1 MKALQEVF
9 QTPAGKEAVREAV
22 NRLRSPRTTPPRS
35 PAEQGELFKV
45 PQLQYRQGDL
55 WEPFEATHLL
65 QGEWSLLDY
74 SCELPTFSSAGRKA
88 QGGMMY
94 LEREKVK
101 FTPFHSGVEEA
112 KLFEYRSGWDQM
124 HLVSWLERNIYDAT
138 LLPDEKAA
146 FLNKTVDW
154 LQTKG
159 FTLEELV
166 YAKFRLRSELEAR
179 VDEAKRQAMQQVHH
193 QLLLAPEEFVADAKS
208 QVVFQQGRY
217 AYDSIY
223 CGFTDLPK
231 HFFPQ
236 IGNLK
241 GDGEEFECALFLAT
255 ELEGVKFWVR
265 NVERKVTSFSLQT
278 GSDRFYPDFLCQL
291 ENGKVLAVEYK
302 NKRDWHLPEN
312 VEKRQLGELW
322 EKRSNGQC
330 LFIMPEGKDFEAI
343 RAKVREV
350 LR

>member
-1 MKALQEVF
+1 V
-9 QTPAGKEAVREAV
+9 
-22 NRLRSPRTTPPRS
+22 
-35 PAEQGELFKV
+35 AE
-45 PQLQYRQGDL
+45 PQ
-55 WEPFEATHLL
+55 
-65 QGEWSLLDY
+65 
-74 SCELPTFSSAGRKA
+74 
-88 QGGMMY
+88 
-94 LEREKVK
+94 
-101 FTPFHSGVEEA
+101 
-112 KLFEYRSGWDQM
+112 LFEYRSGWDQV
-124 HLVSWLERNIYDAT
+124 HLVSWLERNIYDET

-146 FLNKTVDW
+146 FLNKAVDW
-154 LQTKG
+154 LQAKG

-166 YAKFRLRSELEAR
+166 YVKFRLRNELEAR
-179 VDEAKRQAMQQVHH
+179 IDEAKRQAMQQVHH
-193 QLLLAPEEFVADAKS
+193 QLLLAPEDFVVDAGS
-208 QVVFQQGRY
+208 QVIFQQGRY

-223 CGFTDLPK
+223 CGFTELPK

-330 LFIMPEGKDFEAI
+330 LFIMPEGKDFGAI
-343 RAKVREV
+343 RAKVRAA